1 MLFTAGESIS
11 DQPGVVKM
19 YLMSNTNTTVGQ
31 LEVTENIQ
39 IWSKHERMYRSLQRH
54 VNCIL
59 ISLLNLSLFI
69 RE

>member
-31 LEVTENIQ
+31 LDGDRKYSRFGASMNV
-39 IWSKHERMYRSLQRH
+39 
-54 VNCIL
+54 CI
-59 ISLLNLSLFI
+59 IIFNDM
-69 RE
+69 